1 MQRDEILLILAHFLY
16 LNVFCFEDNI
26 SFSVVVAVDVLIVGL
41 LITFLFSCCFA

>member
-16 LNVFCFEDNI
+16 FDVFCFEDDI
-26 SFSVVVAVDVLIVGL
+26 SFSVVVAVDVLTVGL